1 MVNDRLRNSTYNAA
15 ICRAVEAWR
24 CENGGSL
31 GDVGPTVRNDDIVS
45 YHYSRDSELCKF
57 IKSME

>member
-24 CENGGSL
+24 RENAGNS
-31 GDVGPTVRNDDIVS
+31 GDAGPTVSSFDLAS
-45 YHYSRDSELCKF
+45 CS
-57 IKSME
+57 